1 MPSTYQIVLSVATF
15 SIPKITALN
24 PNGEMLLYLFPADK
38 EDTTMIQVH
47 ADRNLRLSYKVVP
60 LFQFFFVTVDV
71 VNHQHTVIMEST
83 FIQ

>member
-24 PNGEMLLYLFPADK
+24 PNGEMLLYLFPTNKKDA
-38 EDTTMIQVH
+38 TMIQVH
-47 ADRNLRLSYKVVP
+47 ADRNLRSSNEMVP
-60 LFQFFFVTVDV
+60 LFQFLFIAVDV
-71 VNHQHTVIMEST
+71 VNHQHTVVMEST